1 MADGLRHSPIAEVYE
16 TCVEQDAGS
25 LQHHVT
31 FVAKIQPLT
40 CRPNYSIQTETFSV
54 PRRPYCMAQLD
65 R

>member
-1 MADGLRHSPIAEVYE
+1 
-16 TCVEQDAGS
+16 VEQDAGS

-31 FVAKIQPLT
+31 FVAKIPPLP

-54 PRRPYCMAQLD
+54 PRGPYCMAQLD